1 MGPQS
6 KEQVCNAIG
15 YLIEEQARSRVL
27 LERIER
33 MLARR
38 SETESAD
45 LVQVNKRMTELEK
58 EMGRLRAA
66 PA

>member
-1 MGPQS
+1 MGPES

-15 YLIEEQARSRVL
+15 YLIEEQERTRVL

-33 MLARR
+33 MLTRR
-38 SETESAD
+38 SEVENAD
-45 LVQVNKRMTELEK
+45 LVQVNKRVTELER
-58 EMGRLRAA
+58 RLRAA

>member
-27 LERIER
+27 LERMER
-33 MLARR
+33 LLTRR
-38 SETESAD
+38 NETENAD
-45 LVQVNKRMTELEK
+45 LVQLNKRMTAFEK
-58 EMGRLRAA
+58 ALRGLGAS